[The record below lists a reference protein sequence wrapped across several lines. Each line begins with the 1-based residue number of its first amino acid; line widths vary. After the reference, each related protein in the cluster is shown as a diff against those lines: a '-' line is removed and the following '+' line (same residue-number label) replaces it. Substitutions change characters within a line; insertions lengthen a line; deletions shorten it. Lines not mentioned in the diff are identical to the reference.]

1 MRLVVGLFAMFL
13 TASVAQ
19 ADEVKG
25 PDPKPETTRA
35 KVGLRVVKLL
45 PESHQALLFDKNRG
59 THVLA
64 EVGGTIDG
72 YKVEDIDDDEVTL
85 SGENGKEIVLAAPEP
100 SWRTQPRRAEAVRT
114 AKQRAKAETA
124 PLDPYAEAPAAD
136 APVDPYDDAPA
147 ARSAFAPTVIAPDD
161 PNPPAWVAPG
171 AAPTAAPV
179 TGAPYADA
187 PAPAVAVKK
196 PAPATK
202 KPARTAAP
210 VTGFEPPGTTG
221 ATRAPAAP
229 AIAPAPAPISAL
241 TAPVPTME
249 AGGSTPTAGIEDEAP
264 AGPPAPVVTPTV
276 LSRSEL
282 NVALGDFN
290 KLSGLIRGAFTP
302 TGARLDVVAQGS
314 VFAKAGLR
322 PGDVVTAVDGKPLRS
337 IDDAAELY
345 VRASATRA
353 ANIQVIRA
361 GEPVALRVL
370 IQ

>member
-19 ADEVKG
+19 ADEAKG
-25 PDPKPETTRA
+25 PDPKPESTRT

-72 YKVEDIDDDEVTL
+72 YRVEDIDDDEVTL
-85 SGENGKEIVLAAPEP
+85 LGENGKEIILAAPEP
-100 SWRTQPRRAEAVRT
+100 SWRAQPRRDAVRT
-114 AKQRAKAETA
+114 AKPAKAQTA
-124 PLDPYAEAPAAD
+124 PQDPYAEAPAAD
-136 APVDPYDDAPA
+136 APVDPYAEAPVRSVAAPA
-147 ARSAFAPTVIAPDD
+147 APAADPYADLPPPASTN
-161 PNPPAWVAPG
+161 PNPPAWVAPD
-171 AAPTAAPV
+171 APSA
-179 TGAPYADA
+179 GDPYAEVTPPVPSR
-187 PAPAVAVKK
+187 PAPAA
-196 PAPATK
+196 K
-202 KPARTAAP
+202 KPARAAPP
-210 VTGFEPPGTTG
+210 VTGFDPPGTTAG
-221 ATRAPAAP
+221 TRVPAAPVIAPAGPPVAALPAAPALEEAPAAP
-229 AIAPAPAPISAL
+229 A
-241 TAPVPTME
+241 APV
-249 AGGSTPTAGIEDEAP
+249 I
-264 AGPPAPVVTPTV
+264 TPTV

-290 KLSGLIRGAFTP
+290 KLAGLIRGSFTP
-302 TGARLDVVAQGS
+302 HGARLEVVAQGS

-322 PGDVVTAVDGKPLRS
+322 SGDIVTAVDGKPLRS

-353 ANIQVIRA
+353 ANIQLIRA
-361 GEPVALRVL
+361 GEPMALRVL